1 MPRFGMTLSLLLLG
15 GSLAPTATRPAP
27 AAVKEFPYEAII
39 EADEAYVRC
48 GPGKNFYTTMKLT
61 RGQHVT
67 VRRHDPGGWFMIDPP
82 LGSFSLIRMEDVVQE
97 GNIATVKRLDVGQA
111 SVRIGS
117 SLDPTADSI
126 FQRKLSSGERAE
138 ILGEVIIPRKDRQV
152 PMFRIRPP
160 RGEFR
165 WIEGNDV
172 APLDPQ
178 IKQQQDSDPFSTPPQ
193 ARQARR
199 DPNHQLSSGATE
211 HLAAATGGQPTA
223 QLSPTTPKPAIT
235 SRRNGS
241 AAGQQVVIAAAAF
254 DPRGRLEELDVQ
266 FRDMIQK
273 EPPTWNLTRL
283 EQAYLEL
290 RRNPAAAGVAPQ
302 VDLRFSALAHYKQ
315 VKSQYDDYY
324 RLVSSTS
331 QRDAELAAV
340 ENSLAPQ
347 NSRPAI
353 GPTQQGGWPATAPSG
368 EANYQA
374 PTQGPAAPPTLSVPN
389 YSPQVNP
396 GSANPGSA
404 NPIPPNPGP
413 PNSSPANAS
422 PSYPDSQ
429 NAGTQNGAPSNLAPQ
444 PPPDGQSNSRQ
455 QNGLTLGTPVPLPLE
470 NRPASGPAASQPP
483 SDAVISPSN
492 IGTSGPNSVGRG
504 NSTQGHSAPDRA
516 PSTEPQAS
524 DLGIQSFP
532 GEIGPGQA
540 SPTPQTT
547 RTHTSQFAPNS
558 TGQSSAYPEAS
569 ASPPVTPQISPNT
582 GFNPAFGQP
591 APGSAVGSSSPAP
604 YQPSVQNPAQN
615 QPSFPNPQAS
625 EHATPFASQQPGMQQ
640 PGMQQPPMQ
649 QAPTQL
655 SPVQP
660 GLQQP
665 NVLQNGSPPNGNGM
679 PAMAPPRQVRPPG
692 SPPLDGAGIIQQ
704 AAATSP
710 NGPRHVLLAPN
721 GRILAY
727 LQPERGVNLDAFV
740 GRPMG
745 VMGFRTY
752 RSELQADL
760 IIVRGMIPV
769 RLVQQ

>member
-15 GSLAPTATRPAP
+15 GSLALTATRPAP

-61 RGQHVT
+61 HGQHVT

-82 LGSFSLIRMEDVVQE
+82 LGSFSLIRMDDVVQE
-97 GNIATVKRLDVGQA
+97 GNIATVKRLDAGQA

-138 ILGEVIIPRKDRQV
+138 ILGEVMIPRKDRQV

-199 DPNHQLSSGATE
+199 DPNHRSSSGAAE
-211 HLAAATGGQPTA
+211 HLTAATGGQPKA
-223 QLSPTTPKPAIT
+223 QLSSTKPQPAIT
-235 SRRNGS
+235 SRKNGS
-241 AAGQQVVIAAAAF
+241 AAKQQVVITAAAF

-283 EQAYLEL
+283 EQAYVEL

-353 GPTQQGGWPATAPSG
+353 GPTPQGGWPGAAPSG
-368 EANYQA
+368 EANYQP

-396 GSANPGSA
+396 GSANP
-404 NPIPPNPGP
+404 IPPHSGP
-413 PNSSPANAS
+413 PNSSPANAG
-422 PSYPDSQ
+422 PSNPDPQ
-429 NAGTQNGAPSNLAPQ
+429 DAGTQNGAPSNLTPQ
-444 PPPDGQSNSRQ
+444 PPSDGQSYSRP
-455 QNGLTLGTPVPLPLE
+455 QNGLTLGTPVPLPVE
-470 NRPASGPAASQPP
+470 NRPAPGPAPSHPP
-483 SDAVISPSN
+483 SDGVTSPAN
-492 IGTSGPNSVGRG
+492 IGTSGPSSVGPA
-504 NSTQGHSAPDRA
+504 NSAQGHSAPFGA
-516 PSTEPQAS
+516 TSTEPQAS

-540 SPTPQTT
+540 SPPPQRT

-558 TGQSSAYPEAS
+558 TGQSSAYPA
-569 ASPPVTPQISPNT
+569 APGSPSVTPQVSPNT

-591 APGSAVGSSSPAP
+591 APGSAMGSPSPAP
-604 YQPSVQNPAQN
+604 YQPSMQNPLPQN
-615 QPSFPNPQAS
+615 QRSYPNPQAG
-625 EHATPFASQQPGMQQ
+625 EHATPFVLQQ

-649 QAPTQL
+649 Q
-655 SPVQP
+655 P
-660 GLQQP
+660 GSQQP
-665 NVLQNGSPPNGNGM
+665 NLLQNGSPPSGNAM
-679 PAMAPPRQVRPPG
+679 PAMAPPRQVRPSG
-692 SPPLDGAGIIQQ
+692 SPPLDGAGIVQR

-727 LQPERGVNLDAFV
+727 LQPERGINLDAYV

-745 VMGFRTY
+745 IMGLRTY

>member
-15 GSLAPTATRPAP
+15 GSLAPMATRPAP

-138 ILGEVIIPRKDRQV
+138 ILGEVMIPRKDRQV

-199 DPNHQLSSGATE
+199 DPNHQSSSGAAE
-211 HLAAATGGQPTA
+211 HLAAATGGQPTT
-223 QLSPTTPKPAIT
+223 QLSPTTSKPAVA
-235 SRRNGS
+235 SRKNGS
-241 AAGQQVVIAAAAF
+241 AAKRQVVIAGAAF

-283 EQAYLEL
+283 EQSYSEL
-290 RRNPAAAGVAPQ
+290 RRNPAAGGVAPQ
-302 VDLRFSALAHYKQ
+302 IDLRFSALAHYKQ

-353 GPTQQGGWPATAPSG
+353 GPTPQGGWPATAPSG

-374 PTQGPAAPPTLSVPN
+374 PAQGPAAPPTLSLPN

-396 GSANPGSA
+396 GSAS
-404 NPIPPNPGP
+404 PIPPNPGP
-413 PNSSPANAS
+413 PNPGQVNAS
-422 PSYPDSQ
+422 PSNPDPQ
-429 NAGTQNGAPSNLAPQ
+429 NAGTQEGAPTNPTPQ
-444 PPPDGQSNSRQ
+444 PPSDGQNNSRQ

-470 NRPASGPAASQPP
+470 NSPPSGPTTSRPL
-483 SDAVISPSN
+483 SEAVISPSN
-492 IGTSGPNSVGRG
+492 SGTPGPSSGGSG
-504 NSTQGHSAPDRA
+504 NSSQGHAAQDRTS
-516 PSTEPQAS
+516 PTEPQAS

-532 GEIGPGQA
+532 GEIGPGQT
-540 SPTPQTT
+540 SPPPQTT

-558 TGQSSAYPEAS
+558 TGQSSTYPAAP
-569 ASPPVTPQISPNT
+569 ASPSGTPQISPNT
-582 GFNPAFGQP
+582 GLNPAFGQT
-591 APGSAVGSSSPAP
+591 APGSAMGPPSPSP
-604 YQPSVQNPAQN
+604 YQPSMQNPLPQS
-615 QPSFPNPQAS
+615 QPYFPNPQPS
-625 EHATPFASQQPGMQQ
+625 QQATPFVSQPPGMQQ

-649 QAPTQL
+649 Q
-655 SPVQP
+655 SPMQQP
-660 GLQQP
+660 GSQQP
-665 NVLQNGSPPNGNGM
+665 NLLQNGSPPNGNAM
-679 PAMAPPRQVRPPG
+679 PAMAPPRQIRPPG
-692 SPPLDGAGIIQQ
+692 SPPLDGAGIVQR

-710 NGPRHVLLAPN
+710 NGPRYVLLAPN

-727 LQPERGVNLDAFV
+727 LQPDRGINLDAYV

-745 VMGFRTY
+745 IMGLRTY

-760 IIVRGMIPV
+760 IIVRGMMPV